1 MLFNYFNIY
10 FLIVLRVPPTHTTPA
25 FSDLKVDVY
34 GMKGGRLWDER
45 WTFMGWKVDVYGMKV
60 DVYGMSLRMRRDPSK
75 YQSSTQQNSLILAL
89 KVDVYGMK
97 GGNCL
102 GKKSTIMLE

>member
-34 GMKGGRLWDER
+34 GMKGGRLWDGR
-45 WTFMGWKVDVYGMKV
+45 WTFMGWKVDVYGIW
-60 DVYGMSLRMRRDPSK
+60 DE
-75 YQSSTQQNSLILAL
+75 
-89 KVDVYGMK
+89 
-97 GGNCL
+97 GGRL
-102 GKKSTIMLE
+102 WDEPQDAP

>member
-1 MLFNYFNIY
+1 
-10 FLIVLRVPPTHTTPA
+10 
-25 FSDLKVDVY
+25 
-34 GMKGGRLWDER
+34 
-45 WTFMGWKVDVYGMKV
+45 
-60 DVYGMSLRMRRDPSK
+60 MSLRMRRDPSK

-102 GKKSTIMLE
+102 EKKSTIMLELIMQKSQGENQDAIS